1 MQKSIEN
8 LKASHRQELEMM
20 KTSAA
25 AEVSKL
31 KQQLDTTENEVIRLE
46 IVMQKVRAW
55 DNPQSIFCNSYSF
68 C

>member
-1 MQKSIEN
+1 
-8 LKASHRQELEMM
+8 MM

-55 DNPQSIFCNSYSF
+55 DNPQSIFCTSSYSF
-68 C
+68 CWYFTNDVAGDRGAAAG

>member
-20 KTSAA
+20 RTSAA

-46 IVMQKVRAW
+46 IVMQKVRTW
-55 DNPQSIFCNSYSF
+55 DN
-68 C
+68 

>member
-1 MQKSIEN
+1 
-8 LKASHRQELEMM
+8 MM

-55 DNPQSIFCNSYSF
+55 DNPQSIFCTSYSF
-68 C
+68 CWYFTNDVAGDRGAAAG

>member
-1 MQKSIEN
+1 
-8 LKASHRQELEMM
+8 MM

-55 DNPQSIFCNSYSF
+55 DNPQTIFCNSYSF

>member
-1 MQKSIEN
+1 
-8 LKASHRQELEMM
+8 MM

-46 IVMQKVRAW
+46 IVMQKVRAR
-55 DNPQSIFCNSYSF
+55 DNPQTMLCTSYSF